1 MGRPP
6 GQRCFV
12 GTIAAVC
19 PLLEPSVPG
28 NYLASM
34 SRMLCCQRK
43 ISWHI
48 LSERDDIPMLSKK
61 IMHFL
66 KGLEKLPLSVHY
78 FLSLYGSASQGLG
91 TTEFT
96 NLIG

>member
-1 MGRPP
+1 M
-6 GQRCFV
+6 
-12 GTIAAVC
+12 
-19 PLLEPSVPG
+19 PG

-48 LSERDDIPMLSKK
+48 LSEREDDIPMLSKK

-66 KGLEKLPLSVHY
+66 KGLEKLPSNVHR
-78 FLSLYGSASQGLG
+78 FLSLYGCLTRNGNYRIH
-91 TTEFT
+91 EFDCLK
-96 NLIG
+96 LILTAV